1 MTEVERALACF
12 NEGFSCAQAVLS
24 TYAPRF
30 GLDREMALRIA
41 GAFGGGMGR
50 LGEVCGAVTGA
61 FMLIGLKYGKI
72 RAEDDQARET
82 AYAWVRE
89 FADRF
94 ESRNGSIRCKELLG
108 YDISTPEG
116 LALARE
122 REVFTTVCPKLVR
135 DAAEIIGQML
145 ATADAEG
152 G

>member
-1 MTEVERALACF
+1 MTEIERALACF

-82 AYAWVRE
+82 AYALVRE

-94 ESRNGSIRCKELLG
+94 TSRNGSIRCKELLG

-145 ATADAEG
+145 ATADAG
-152 G
+152 GG